1 MAVNPNGVRAKLARR
16 GGAKAVARARRI
28 VSENPTG
35 QVARRLGLDQAGA
48 DAATIDPKQPINRA
62 GQKVA
67 SSITAQIVEDAR
79 PRAATKQDF
88 DRARFPGS
96 PY

>member
-1 MAVNPNGVRAKLARR
+1 MAVNPNAVRAKLVRR

-28 VSENPTG
+28 VAQNPTG
-35 QVARRLGLDQAGA
+35 QVARRLGLDQDGG
-48 DAATIDPKQPINRA
+48 DGATIDRKQPIDNA
-62 GQKVA
+62 GRKVA
-67 SSITAQIVEDAR
+67 SEITAQIVEDAR
-79 PRAATKQDF
+79 PRSATKIDF

>member
-35 QVARRLGLDQAGA
+35 QVARRLGLDQDGAGG
-48 DAATIDPKQPINRA
+48 ATIDRKQPIDNA
-62 GQKVA
+62 GRQVA
-67 SSITAQIVEDAR
+67 SDITAQIVEDSR
-79 PRAATKQDF
+79 PRSATKQDF

>member
-16 GGAKAVARARRI
+16 GGAKAIARARRI

-35 QVARRLGLDQAGA
+35 QVARRLGVDA
-48 DAATIDPKQPINRA
+48 DGPEAATIDPKQPINRA

-67 SSITAQIVEDAR
+67 SDITAQIVEDQR

>member
-1 MAVNPNGVRAKLARR
+1 MAVNFNAVRAKLVRR
-16 GGAKAVARARRI
+16 GGGRAVARARRI

-35 QVARRLGLDQAGA
+35 MVARRLGVDAAGP

-67 SSITAQIVEDAR
+67 SEITAQIVEDAR
-79 PRAATKQDF
+79 PRSATKQDF
-88 DRARFPGS
+88 DAARFPGS

>member
-1 MAVNPNGVRAKLARR
+1 MAVNPNAVRAKLVRR

-28 VSENPTG
+28 VAQNPTG
-35 QVARRLGLDQAGA
+35 QVARRLGLDQDGA
-48 DAATIDPKQPINRA
+48 DAATIDRKQPINRA

-67 SSITAQIVEDAR
+67 SEITAQIVEDAR
-79 PRAATKQDF
+79 PRSATKIDF

>member
-1 MAVNPNGVRAKLARR
+1 MAVNYNGVRAKLARR
-16 GGAKAVARARRI
+16 GGAKAIARARRI
-28 VSENPTG
+28 VSENPDG
-35 QVARRLGLDQAGA
+35 QVARRLGLGGDTG
-48 DAATIDPKQPINRA
+48 DMATIDPKQPINRA

-67 SSITAQIVEDAR
+67 SDITAQIVEDAR

>member
-1 MAVNPNGVRAKLARR
+1 MAVNYNGVRAKLARR
-16 GGAKAVARARRI
+16 GGAKAIARARRI
-28 VSENPTG
+28 VSENLEG
-35 QVARRLGLDQAGA
+35 QVARRLGLGGDTGEM
-48 DAATIDPKQPINRA
+48 ATIDPKQPINRA

-67 SSITAQIVEDAR
+67 SDITAQIVEDAR

>member
-1 MAVNPNGVRAKLARR
+1 MAVNYNGVRAKLVRR

-35 QVARRLGLDQAGA
+35 QVANRLGLGGDAGDQ
-48 DAATIDPKQPINRA
+48 ATIDPKQPINRA

-67 SSITAQIVEDAR
+67 SDITAQIVEDAR
-79 PRAATKQDF
+79 PRTATKIDY

-96 PY
+96 PF

>member
-1 MAVNPNGVRAKLARR
+1 M
-16 GGAKAVARARRI
+16 
-28 VSENPTG
+28 
-35 QVARRLGLDQAGA
+35 VARRLGVDAAGP

-67 SSITAQIVEDAR
+67 SEITAQIVEDAR
-79 PRAATKQDF
+79 PRSATKQDF
-88 DRARFPGS
+88 DAARFPGS

>member
-1 MAVNPNGVRAKLARR
+1 MAVNFNAVRAKLVRR
-16 GGAKAVARARRI
+16 GGGRAVARARRI

-35 QVARRLGLDQAGA
+35 MVARRLGVDGAGA

-67 SSITAQIVEDAR
+67 SEITAQIVEDAR
-79 PRAATKQDF
+79 PRSATKQDF
-88 DRARFPGS
+88 DAARFPGS